1 MANHENG
8 GGGSWSL
15 SRSRQ
20 GDAGHSHMAQHYDG
34 VDRHANC
41 PLNNHAGR
49 AAAGALR
56 GVAARVRRAE
66 GCGEA
71 VARVAGLQGSGV
83 ADRPAGIV
91 GEELGGGVANANA
104 TRNGSGCASGRYLRD
119 AWAGWRA
126 RGVSRTNCGGGGG
139 GGGRTGFDPWEAN
152 AAAEA
157 AGTGD
162 DGDQAPRFVGE
173 NSTPLRRQRYP

>member
-1 MANHENG
+1 M
-8 GGGSWSL
+8 

-71 VARVAGLQGSGV
+71 VGRVAGLQGSGAA
-83 ADRPAGIV
+83 ADRPGGIV
-91 GEELGGGVANANA
+91 GEELGGGAANANA
-104 TRNGSGCASGRYLRD
+104 TRIGSGCASGRCLRD
-119 AWAGWRA
+119 VRAGWRA
-126 RGVSRTNCGGGGG
+126 RGVSRTNGGGGG
-139 GGGRTGFDPWEAN
+139 QAGFGPWEACA